1 LMPTALAPTWDEL
14 QSEAQYQHAK
24 GLLQQLKLIR

>member
-1 LMPTALAPTWDEL
+1 MPTTIPSSWGEL

-24 GLLQQLKLIR
+24 GLLQQLKLIA

>member
-1 LMPTALAPTWDEL
+1 MPKSPALSWDEL

-24 GLLQQLKLIR
+24 GLLKQFKLI